1 MVSEPSFAAGD
12 MALAAER
19 HGRRMSPEA
28 PEAPEAH
35 VAPASPEPHARGCP
49 FCERRD
55 LELTLAETPHFYLL
69 ADHAPL
75 IEGHLLI
82 VPHGHYACY
91 GAVPAE
97 YEAEFAALKWR
108 TARFFASAYRAPTF
122 FEHGVYR
129 QTVFHAHLHALPF
142 GVTPLDLPAQARAAG
157 GRPARS
163 LADVRA
169 WYEERGHYFYIEEAT
184 PADALPTQA
193 TMTTTSSSSTA
204 KDKPTNS
211 DQPTIIGEAALFPP
225 DSNAYGQ
232 ALAPLW
238 RSGRLLGAWRTPFER
253 YEQRGPMLRGL
264 SEAWRAFVANGG

>member
-1 MVSEPSFAAGD
+1 MSGKDGLVSDPACVTGGQRPPDAARPEECGEPRAPH
-12 MALAAER
+12 EP
-19 HGRRMSPEA
+19 PE
-28 PEAPEAH
+28 P
-35 VAPASPEPHARGCP
+35 PEPHALGCP

-55 LELTLAETPHFYLL
+55 LELTLATTPHFYLL

-97 YEAEFAALKWR
+97 YTAEFVALKWR
-108 TARFFASAYRAPTF
+108 AARFLAATYRAPTF

-142 GVTPLDLPAQARAAG
+142 GLTPLDLPTQAHAVD

-163 LADVRA
+163 LADVRR
-169 WYEERGHYFYIEEAT
+169 WYAERGHYFYLEEAT
-184 PADALPTQA
+184 PADTLPTTA
-193 TMTTTSSSSTA
+193 TTA
-204 KDKPTNS
+204 TNQEGS
-211 DQPTIIGEAALFPP
+211 PGADPQTIIGAAALFPP
-225 DSNAYGQ
+225 DANAYGQ

-238 RSGRLLGAWRTPFER
+238 RSGGLLGSWRTPFER
-253 YEQRGPMLRGL
+253 FEQRGPMLQRLGD
-264 SEAWRAFVANGG
+264 AWRAFVANGG